1 MPVDKKSQYISERR
15 VARKLAVIAI
25 YQWQMTKNSYS
36 DIYLGLQEDKDLS
49 NDMRKADMAYFQS
62 LAKNVIENIEDID
75 TELNP
80 FLDREAS
87 HLDQIERAV
96 LRMSTCEL
104 KNHPEVP
111 YKVAVNE
118 AVNICKKFGA
128 DQAHKFVNG
137 VLDQVGAKLR
147 PDESGTKE
155 PRQKKSSE
163 VKVSSVKISST
174 KDIAAKETATKASMA
189 KARSSKEN
197 PLKVK
202 PLKAKA
208 ADSNPAKK

>member
-25 YQWQMTKNSYS
+25 YQWQMTKNDYA

-49 NDMRKADMAYFQS
+49 KDMGKADMAYFQS
-62 LAKNVIENIEDID
+62 LTKTVIDKVDEID
-75 TELNP
+75 AELNP
-80 FLDREAS
+80 FLDRDAE

-96 LRMSTCEL
+96 LRMSVCEL

-128 DQAHKFVNG
+128 DQAHKFING

-147 PDESGTKE
+147 PEESGQKE
-155 PRQKKSSE
+155 PRQTKSNTI
-163 VKVSSVKISST
+163 KVSSVKISS
-174 KDIAAKETATKASMA
+174 AKTSLDRTSSKKASPT
-189 KARSSKEN
+189 E
-197 PLKVK
+197 
-202 PLKAKA
+202 
-208 ADSNPAKK
+208 SNPSKK